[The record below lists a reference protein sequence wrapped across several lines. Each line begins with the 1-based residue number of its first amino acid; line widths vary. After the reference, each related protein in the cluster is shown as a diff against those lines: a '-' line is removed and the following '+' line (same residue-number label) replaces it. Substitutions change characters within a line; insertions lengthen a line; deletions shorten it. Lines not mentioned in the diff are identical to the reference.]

1 MIQTKS
7 GFKIKSL
14 LFIFVF
20 ITQMLSFKYAFAAR
34 NFSDDCLNV
43 SAVGAA
49 AYEIGIC
56 RPAAVAVEI
65 TNPYDFAKQAEV
77 TC

>member
-34 NFSDDCLNV
+34 SFGDDCLNV

-49 AYEIGIC
+49 AYEIGI
-56 RPAAVAVEI
+56 
-65 TNPYDFAKQAEV
+65 
-77 TC
+77 